1 MSPTLIHLVYASAR
15 HGERVRTR
23 EPRSVPTP
31 RRKLG

>member
-1 MSPTLIHLVYASAR
+1 MSPTLIHLVYAAAQ

-31 RRKLG
+31 RRKAS

>member
-1 MSPTLIHLVYASAR
+1 MSPTLIHLVYATAH

-23 EPRSVPTP
+23 DPRGVPTP